1 MVCGSWSFFY
11 LGWTEFLFVLF
22 FCWLIQNFLFKS
34 QDEDAPL
41 KAVDFGLSD
50 FIKPGIAFSSRGACV
65 FETLVFGSV
74 SICTKVLMWKLSTYS
89 NSLKVG
95 KAYTIRPR
103 STIYEKIQFKE

>member
-1 MVCGSWSFFY
+1 
-11 LGWTEFLFVLF
+11 
-22 FCWLIQNFLFKS
+22 LFKS

-50 FIKPGIAFSSRGACV
+50 FIRPGIAFSSRGACV
-65 FETLVFGSV
+65 CETLFFGSV

-89 NSLKVG
+89 NSFKVG

-103 STIYEKIQFKE
+103 STIYEKIQLKE